1 MTNIRHFSLYKIFF
15 SLKKKDRKDTTKERE
30 RKHEKKYELFK
41 SYCLSEYELRVI
53 DEPDTCG
60 LIERRG
66 TSC

>member
-1 MTNIRHFSLYKIFF
+1 MLNRRHIFF
-15 SLKKKDRKDTTKERE
+15 IESLFLFKEKGREKKKLQ
-30 RKHEKKYELFK
+30 KKSRRLNCLK
-41 SYCLSEYELRVI
+41 SYCLSEYVLCVI

>member
-1 MTNIRHFSLYKIFF
+1 MLNIRHISLSKAFF
-15 SLKKKDRKDTTKERE
+15 SSKKEDEKKSYNKKKRRKR
-30 RKHEKKYELFK
+30 LNCLK
-41 SYCLSEYELRVI
+41 SYCLSEYVLRVI